1 MKIHFSQRNESGLA
15 TMVFIILLA
24 IMMILV
30 MAESRALFHLHRE
43 TKFLEQ
49 QQIKRLN
56 GSATNSAPARATQP

>member
-1 MKIHFSQRNESGLA
+1 MGKNGSVSVIFVA
-15 TMVFIILLA
+15 LLA

-43 TKFLEQ
+43 VNFLEH

-56 GSATNSAPARATQP
+56 ATTQGTTGISQSKTK

>member
-1 MKIHFSQRNESGLA
+1 MGKNGSVSVIFVA
-15 TMVFIILLA
+15 LLA

-43 TKFLEQ
+43 VKFMEQ

-56 GSATNSAPARATQP
+56 STNHGTAGISQSEAK